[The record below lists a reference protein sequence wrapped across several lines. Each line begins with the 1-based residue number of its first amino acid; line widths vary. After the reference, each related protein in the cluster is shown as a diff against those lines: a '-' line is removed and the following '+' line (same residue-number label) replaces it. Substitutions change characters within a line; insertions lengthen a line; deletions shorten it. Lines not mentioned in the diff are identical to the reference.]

1 MVPLDT
7 RRESPDR
14 CHPPKIGA
22 LAPDGP
28 LRTTMLPFFGH
39 FGPSGRP
46 EYMAMPGLIGT
57 RDDFVSGLLQHVA
70 DAEAKRAWPGRVTV
84 FHEV

>member
-1 MVPLDT
+1 
-7 RRESPDR
+7 
-14 CHPPKIGA
+14 
-22 LAPDGP
+22 
-28 LRTTMLPFFGH
+28 MLPFFGH